1 MKGEINWYYL
11 LNGKS
16 IGPFSKKQ
24 LLAMASSGTI
34 QKNTLVWCSDDTQG
48 CAPLEQAFAFKKE
61 SPSAPLNTPSS
72 TPLNDTPTEE
82 VLTQTT
88 EEFKEQKIPFFYHS
102 LRRYFARCLDYT
114 ICEYLIKIIF
124 FALNPI
130 AAKEFFTYI
139 EKSELSFVV
148 LFFIYAIT
156 LFLNAALI
164 GYTGTTIG
172 KWLFGIRVVDST
184 GSPISYKRALHRE
197 FLVWL
202 RGVGLGIFPII
213 FGTLLYQSHQ
223 FEKNNSTSWDR
234 DLKLS
239 VVYRKPDFRQFFL
252 GLIAYDIISILLTR
266 LHKALLDVVDM

>member
-1 MKGEINWYYL
+1 
-11 LNGKS
+11 
-16 IGPFSKKQ
+16 
-24 LLAMASSGTI
+24 MASSGTI

-61 SPSAPLNTPSS
+61 SPSTPLNTPPS

-82 VLTQTT
+82 ALTQTT
-88 EEFKEQKIPFFYHS
+88 EEFEEQEILSSPSPDDYFSIRGHARLLDFFIY
-102 LRRYFARCLDYT
+102 L
-114 ICEYLIKIIF
+114 YLIKI
-124 FALNPI
+124 ALLALVPI
-130 AAKEFFTYI
+130 APKEFFTYV
-139 EKSELSFVV
+139 EKPELPLVV
-148 LFFIYAIT
+148 SSSLAFTFAIAM
-156 LFLNAALI
+156 FLNAALI

-172 KWLFGIRVVDST
+172 KWFFGIRVVDLT
-184 GSPISYKRALHRE
+184 GSPIGYKRALHRE

-213 FGTLLYQSHQ
+213 FGSSLYQSHQ